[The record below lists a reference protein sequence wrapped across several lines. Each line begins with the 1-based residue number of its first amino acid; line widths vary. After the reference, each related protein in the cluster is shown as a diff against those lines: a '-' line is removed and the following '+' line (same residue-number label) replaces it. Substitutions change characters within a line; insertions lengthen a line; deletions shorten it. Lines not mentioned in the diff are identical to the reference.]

1 MPFYAFDFCYIE
13 MDKDLQCFDPIYLE
27 EETEDGG
34 EKIEF
39 LEDVNGDDVDENVA
53 DSCKSQ
59 AQVEDAASTKKTLV
73 IESCDLSTAVNA
85 FLDCIIIKA
94 DHPDC
99 FFIRLEHQDT
109 KSMISEI
116 RAELEEMTRNKESIV
131 ASPTVGQYC
140 IAENEAGYQRAKVL
154 KLQHI
159 NDVAY
164 AQLLYV
170 DLGKVEWVN
179 YNSLVTLPNAF
190 YGIPS
195 VAIRC
200 MLYGVKPKGKDWSE
214 SAMECFS
221 NFTAENSGKKYLI
234 RPREVVH
241 LNGNLITKV
250 DLFCKNLNEK
260 ESMGDCLLQLDDVEI
275 GDRAADFSD
284 RIIEEE
290 LENIS
295 FPIPV
300 ENKENCQS
308 LNTPVFSNLKTDY
321 HFLLPTFSRT
331 AITLSNNNNLKPNK
345 NDFSSMNLSVSCVS
359 HSGCAYIRWLD
370 AQHGA
375 VDLNT
380 IEIRLEEIYHNVN
393 NQHPVPLKEITC
405 NLSGKQNEVLYCV
418 VRMGEGGNAIYMR
431 CLIMSIASLALQYTL
446 DRKPMFAAD
455 KVIVYLVD
463 HGAKIRA
470 RVDELYLLEKSLY
483 NIPICVYEYNWVDV
497 LCQSERDFSKCCTE
511 RALRNYRHLKMQKKH
526 FDKRSVI
533 SDSFIVDT
541 SAA

>member
-1 MPFYAFDFCYIE
+1 MPFHAFDFCYIE
-13 MDKDLQCFDPIYLE
+13 MDNDLQCFDPIHLE
-27 EETEDGG
+27 EETEDRG

-159 NDVAY
+159 NDIAY
-164 AQLLYV
+164 AQMLYV

-200 MLYGVKPKGKDWSE
+200 MLYGVKPKGTDWSE

-250 DLFCKNLNEK
+250 DLYRRNLNEK
-260 ESMGDCLLQLDDVEI
+260 ESVGDCLLQLDDVEI

-295 FPIPV
+295 PPIPV

-308 LNTPVFSNLKTDY
+308 LNTPVFSNLKIDY
-321 HFLLPTFSRT
+321 HFFLPTVSTT
-331 AITLSNNNNLKPNK
+331 AITLSNSDLKPNE
-345 NDFSSMNLSVSCVS
+345 NDFSSMNLSVSRVS

-380 IEIRLEEIYHNVN
+380 IEIRLEEIY
-393 NQHPVPLKEITC
+393 LGI
-405 NLSGKQNEVLYCV
+405 
-418 VRMGEGGNAIYMR
+418 GEGENTIYMR

-446 DRKPMFAAD
+446 QRKPMFVAD
-455 KVIVYLVD
+455 NVIIYLVD
-463 HGAKIRA
+463 HGASIRA
-470 RVDELYLLEKSLY
+470 RVNELYLLEKSLY
-483 NIPICVYEYNWVDV
+483 NIPFCVYEYSWVDV
-497 LCQSERDFSKCCTE
+497 LCQSERDFSKCCSE
-511 RALRNYRHLKMQKKH
+511 SALKNYRHLKMQKKH
-526 FDKRSVI
+526 FDKQSVI
-533 SDSFIVDT
+533 TDSSIVDT

>member
-1 MPFYAFDFCYIE
+1 
-13 MDKDLQCFDPIYLE
+13 MDEDLQCFDPIHLE
-27 EETEDGG
+27 EETEDRG

-59 AQVEDAASTKKTLV
+59 AQVEDATSTKKTLV

-99 FFIRLEHQDT
+99 FFIRLKHQDT

-140 IAENEAGYQRAKVL
+140 IAENEAGYQ
-154 KLQHI
+154 H
-159 NDVAY
+159 VAY

-308 LNTPVFSNLKTDY
+308 LNTPVFSNLK
-321 HFLLPTFSRT
+321 
-331 AITLSNNNNLKPNK
+331 I
-345 NDFSSMNLSVSCVS
+345 
-359 HSGCAYIRWLD
+359 
-370 AQHGA
+370 
-375 VDLNT
+375 
-380 IEIRLEEIYHNVN
+380 
-393 NQHPVPLKEITC
+393 
-405 NLSGKQNEVLYCV
+405 
-418 VRMGEGGNAIYMR
+418 RMGERENATYMR

-446 DRKPMFAAD
+446 QRKPMFAAD

-463 HGAKIRA
+463 HGARIRA

-483 NIPICVYEYNWVDV
+483 NIPISVYEYNWVDV

-511 RALRNYRHLKMQKKH
+511 SALKNYRHVKMQKKH
-526 FDKRSVI
+526 FDKQSAI